1 MQRKTSSSSPAYSHC
16 SLYDSYLNR
25 LWLRGRRRSLV
36 EAILGQVYSRLI
48 SGVNL
53 SPTSRI
59 MVASLITSSTIMSR
73 IHICR
78 IRRIRDIIEAV
89 AVLHLPV
96 KLGDC
101 TARSSMRVSARRRQL
116 RTRVKND
123 GFRAHWGR
131 SVVLG

>member
-1 MQRKTSSSSPAYSHC
+1 M
-16 SLYDSYLNR
+16 
-25 LWLRGRRRSLV
+25 
-36 EAILGQVYSRLI
+36 EAIPGQVYSRLV

-59 MVASLITSSTIMSR
+59 MVASLITSSTIMTR

-96 KLGDC
+96 KLGNC
-101 TARSSMRVSARRRQL
+101 TARSSMRVSTRRRQL
-116 RTRVKND
+116 RTGVKND
-123 GFRAHWGR
+123 RFRAHWGR